1 MIDHDQRF
9 KELLREFARE
19 AVSLFLPDLHL
30 RLSSSEMRWQSQDV
44 STNPPL
50 GLVRRVDLLALV
62 DETRADET
70 TGERVL
76 HLEVE
81 SAESLTEVRKKIA
94 YYYPALRTKHNL
106 PVTTFALYLFAG
118 LAGAGWDEYTEMDG
132 ETVYLVRWRYAGLPG
147 LDAEVYLAS
156 DNWLAVGLASLM
168 RIDKGRK
175 LWLRAEILRRLAV
188 ECRENDYRKLLLIN
202 CVETYLPIEG
212 QEEAEYLRLVSSDR
226 RYEEV
231 QAVIQTTYDR
241 GIAVGELKAFREMIV
256 EFASPQCGEPGEA
269 ILERL
274 RRIEDPAR
282 LRALVRTAASA
293 SSWDDLLA
301 SN

>member
-30 RLSSSEMRWQSQDV
+30 RLSSEMRWQSQEV
-44 STNPPL
+44 FTNPPL

-188 ECRENDYRKLLLIN
+188 ECHENDYRKLLLIN

-241 GIAVGELKAFREMIV
+241 GVAVGELKALRAMV
-256 EFASPQCGEPGEA
+256 LRLAARVCGEPDEA
-269 ILERL
+269 TRKAILAIEDVARLERL
-274 RRIEDPAR
+274 VE
-282 LRALVRTAASA
+282 AAPSA
-293 SSWDDLLA
+293 SSWSDLLA
-301 SN
+301 LE